1 MGHRHQ
7 RLAETFKPEH
17 PGGADHSGMH
27 NLTGTAIR
35 AITRYGYVPF
45 MLLGLNGTAIALT
58 VAGTPKFW
66 LLAVLA
72 VAIATSFLTEAVIPY
87 DRGWNHDRADSARDR
102 IHAAVNEALILVS
115 VTAIPLSAA
124 IIPAPEIWPSGWP
137 FIAQVLAA
145 ILVADLGIT
154 LVHRASHH
162 VGMLW
167 RLHVVHHSITRL
179 YGLNGLMKHP
189 LHQTVEM
196 TAGVA
201 PLILIGLPVDVAS
214 VLALAVAIQL
224 LLQHSNADYRIGPA
238 KYLLA
243 LNEGHR
249 FHHLKWAG
257 VGDVNFGLF
266 TLIWDHLM
274 HTHSYD
280 PTRRFDSTQL
290 GIAVKPDYPSGYLQQ
305 MTYPFTTAGGCTFTS
320 EAPTSS
326 PAVITTR

>member
-1 MGHRHQ
+1 
-7 RLAETFKPEH
+7 
-17 PGGADHSGMH
+17 MH
-27 NLTGTAIR
+27 HLTGTAIR
-35 AITRYGYVPF
+35 AITRYAYVPF
-45 MLLGLNGTAIALT
+45 MLLGLNGAAIALT
-58 VAGTPKFW
+58 VAGTAKYW
-66 LLAVLA
+66 LLVLLA
-72 VAIATSFLTEAVIPY
+72 VAIGMSFLVERIIPY
-87 DRGWNHDRADSARDR
+87 DSGWNHDRADSARDR
-102 IHAAVNEALILVS
+102 VHAAVNEALILAS
-115 VTAIPLSAA
+115 VTAIPLLANV
-124 IIPAPEIWPSGWP
+124 IPVPEIWPRSWL

-145 ILVADLGIT
+145 ILLADLGIT
-154 LVHRASHH
+154 LVHRVSHH

-167 RLHVVHHSITRL
+167 RLHAVHHSTTRM

-238 KYLLA
+238 KHLLA

-274 HTHSYD
+274 YTYCYD

-290 GIAVKPDYPSGYLQQ
+290 GIAVKPDYPSGYLKQ
-305 MTYPFTTAGGCTFTS
+305 MTYPLTTAGGCASTS
-320 EAPTSS
+320 QASTSTA
-326 PAVITTR
+326 AVIATR